1 MEEEFQHKTY
11 KALWLRR
18 VRAAVSLAQILAQ
31 IRADICF
38 PNQNHVMLAFE
49 RRECRAFVLGTLGMT
64 FWMGR
69 VDVQEMF
76 PVYGKIP
83 FESGEGRTWFYSQRF
98 GVQIIVLLKRRRT
111 ERQLRSSTIMGRR
124 PLCELCSLHR
134 PSRLVKCSVCGLH
147 VGPGCVPQCL
157 AQEFPV
163 ALCQRCAPQTPPP
176 PPPSTRSR
184 SRRHSRSR
192 PPTPRTR
199 SSSRDRPPLPRT
211 RSRSFSR
218 EPEPESEPALA
229 LEAGHVEYKEGDP
242 VEYYSSCHK
251 EWMNVIVLQADDKG
265 RLKLTAEPGCSKFE
279 LKPNK
284 WLSKW
289 SVDTKIRPRSKPDA
303 ARS

>member
-18 VRAAVSLAQILAQ
+18 ARAAVSLAQILAQ
-31 IRADICF
+31 IRADICS

-49 RRECRAFVLGTLGMT
+49 RRECRAFVLETLGMT

-184 SRRHSRSR
+184 SRRRSRSR

-218 EPEPESEPALA
+218 EPEPESEP
-229 LEAGHVEYKEGDP
+229 
-242 VEYYSSCHK
+242 
-251 EWMNVIVLQADDKG
+251 
-265 RLKLTAEPGCSKFE
+265 
-279 LKPNK
+279 
-284 WLSKW
+284 
-289 SVDTKIRPRSKPDA
+289 
-303 ARS
+303 